1 MSTATETT
9 VVDTMKTVDT
19 TQQTQQTSTAE
30 PYYKDWYNPTDG
42 AINHKALERL
52 PDHLKGVA
60 PLLQN
65 TKTIDD
71 VLMRYQQANTLAS
84 KKALAPLVGNE
95 PKEVLAERKALIDA
109 MNGVP
114 KEAKDY
120 GITRPNEI
128 PEHQWNPKLAEGFQ
142 SWAHKNSVSPAAV
155 KELLGIQLG
164 TVKEQLAAQA
174 QGEQQFWAGEQ
185 TKFEEALRTEAIPV
199 ERASALVEKGAAAF
213 GLKMD
218 DPQTQ
223 RFLQGATARL
233 MCMRYAI
240 ATGEDSTVTSEGG
253 GGGNGPDPKGQ
264 ADDIR
269 SNPANPLNG
278 PYWNEGGKYSRAA
291 HDAAVEKHTELMRL
305 HHAKTPVID
314 RRRRT

>member
-1 MSTATETT
+1 MSTATDTT
-9 VVDTMKTVDT
+9 VVDTTNTADT
-19 TQQTQQTSTAE
+19 THQTQQTSTAE
-30 PYYKDWYNPTDG
+30 PYYKDWYNPSDG

-95 PKEVLAERKALIDA
+95 PKEVIAERKALMDA

-128 PEHQWNPKLAEGFQ
+128 PEHQWNPKLADGF
-142 SWAHKNSVSPAAV
+142 STWAHKNSVPPSAV
-155 KELLGIQLG
+155 KELLALQLG

-174 QGEQQFWAGEQ
+174 NGEQQFWAGEQ
-185 TKFEEALRTEAIPV
+185 KKFEAALQTESIPV

-218 DPQTQ
+218 DPQTKI
-223 RFLQGATARL
+223 FLQGSMARL

-240 ATGEDSTVTSEGG
+240 ATGEDKAIDGSGG
-253 GGGNGPDPKGQ
+253 DGKQGADSKAQ

-278 PYWNEGGKYSRAA
+278 PYWNEGGKFSRAA

-305 HHAKTPVID
+305 HHSKTPVID